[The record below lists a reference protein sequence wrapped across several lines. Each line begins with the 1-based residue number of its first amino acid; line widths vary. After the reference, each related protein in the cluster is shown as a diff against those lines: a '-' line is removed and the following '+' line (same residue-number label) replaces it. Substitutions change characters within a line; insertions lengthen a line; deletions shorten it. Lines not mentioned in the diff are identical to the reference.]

1 MSGHALAGR
10 YYEVAGRIREWLGTV
25 SGNELAVQIGK
36 HDRLV
41 GKVAREQDVSL
52 AEAELIVQDSAQESL
67 SP

>member
-1 MSGHALAGR
+1 MNGHSLAGR

-25 SGNELAVQIGK
+25 SGNEIAAQIGR

-52 AEAELIVQDSAQESL
+52 SEAELIVEESAQESQH
-67 SP
+67 P